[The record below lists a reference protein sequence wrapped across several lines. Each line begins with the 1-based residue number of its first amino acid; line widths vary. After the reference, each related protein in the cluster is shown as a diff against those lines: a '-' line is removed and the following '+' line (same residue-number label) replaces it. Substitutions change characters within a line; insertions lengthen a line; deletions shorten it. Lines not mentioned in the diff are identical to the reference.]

1 MDLAQNFDGLRAPL
15 SLYLTIPHLHKQV
28 ALDYIGKTQTI
39 EEQDTLHSNTLPS
52 TTIIRVQHNQT
63 PCSGH
68 KASLEQMPCFRRRF
82 ISLHTRA
89 STDSIT
95 LRVDLPLQ
103 KTYCD
108 MQRKVLSS
116 KNSCT

>member
-52 TTIIRVQHNQT
+52 TAIIRVQHNQT

-68 KASLEQMPCFRRRF
+68 KASLEQMPFPKAFYLITYKSINRF
-82 ISLHTRA
+82 NNIKCRFAPTKDIL
-89 STDSIT
+89 
-95 LRVDLPLQ
+95 
-103 KTYCD
+103 
-108 MQRKVLSS
+108 
-116 KNSCT
+116 